1 MSREWTT
8 HWPGPAWGHPSDQ
21 HIALPWPLIL
31 TNNETLTMTMSMYQA
46 LIPGAV
52 RTLNNLSAILGKAA
66 AHCQARQID
75 EAVFLQSRL
84 FPDMLPLVRQLYIA
98 TDMIKG
104 GGARLAGVEIPKY
117 EDVETTFA
125 QLQARLQKTAT
136 FLESLQAAQID
147 GSEGRDI
154 VLQLRDRQLAFK
166 GQDYLTQ
173 WVLPNFYFH
182 VTTAYNLLRHGG
194 VELGKRDYLGG

>member
-1 MSREWTT
+1 
-8 HWPGPAWGHPSDQ
+8 
-21 HIALPWPLIL
+21 
-31 TNNETLTMTMSMYQA
+31 MTMSMYQA

-52 RTLNNLSAILGKAA
+52 RTLNNLSAILAKAE

-75 EAVFLQSRL
+75 EAAFLQSRL
-84 FPDMLPLVRQLYIA
+84 FPDMMPLVRQVYIA

-136 FLESLQAAQID
+136 FLESLPAAQID

-154 VLQLRDRQLAFK
+154 VLQLRDRQVQFK

-194 VELGKRDYLGG
+194 VEVGKRDYLGG